1 MAAGP
6 TIALDAM
13 GGDHAPAMVVRGAE
27 LARQRHPS
35 IRYRLCG
42 DEGRIAPL
50 LRRQPKL
57 AACAEILHTGEA
69 VDPDERPSAALRRKA
84 GSSMALAVRAV
95 RDGEADAAVSAG
107 NTGALMAFAMTNLKR
122 LPGIRR
128 PAIAAVIPTRRGES
142 VILDL
147 GANVEC
153 EAGHLVQ
160 FAFMGTAFAR
170 IVLGRTDPD
179 VRLLNVGVE
188 DGKGRAAVGEAAEA
202 LRAGPLG
209 PHFRGYVEG
218 DAVVDGAADV
228 VVADGFAGNVMLKTA
243 EGTARLCGR
252 YLRTALRGSLG
263 GWVAM
268 LAARQLFQTL
278 REKLDPRRHNGAIFL
293 GLDGIAVKSHGG
305 TDALGFAH
313 SIDVA
318 RDMVEGAVNDRILEG
333 LEAIGAPRA
342 EAGGRGAA

>member
-1 MAAGP
+1 MADGP

-13 GGDHAPAMVVRGAE
+13 GGDHAPAMVLRGAE
-27 LARQRHPS
+27 IARQRHPAV
-35 IRYRLCG
+35 RYRLYG
-42 DEGRIAPL
+42 DGARIAPL
-50 LRRQPKL
+50 LERQPKL
-57 AACAEILHTGEA
+57 AARSEVVPTDET

-84 GSSMALAVRAV
+84 ESSMARAVRAV

-107 NTGALMAFAMTNLKR
+107 NTGALMAFAMTGLKR

-153 EAGHLVQ
+153 EAEHLVQ

-179 VRLLNVGVE
+179 IRLLNVGIE
-188 DGKGRAAVGEAAEA
+188 AGKGRAIVNEAAET
-202 LRAGPLG
+202 LRSGPLA
-209 PHFRGYVEG
+209 PHFQGYVEG
-218 DAVVDGAADV
+218 DGVIDGAADV
-228 VVADGFAGNVMLKTA
+228 VVADGFAGNVMLKSI

-252 YLRTALRGSLG
+252 FIRTGLRGSVG

-268 LAARQLFQTL
+268 FAARQTFQAL
-278 REKLDPRRHNGAIFL
+278 REKMDPRRHNGALFL
-293 GLDGIAVKSHGG
+293 GLDGITVKSHGG

-318 RDMVEGAVNDRILEG
+318 HDMVEGGVNDRILEG
-333 LEAIGAPRA
+333 LEALGTEAPG
-342 EAGGRGAA
+342 EDAAA